1 MNQSSDWEGM
11 SIMSIK
17 YYRYRHQPTY
27 SQIQQRNLEAST
39 NKSSSSISSSFPS
52 SMSEAWYNKLNFKLN
67 LQLEVK
73 AHMNQSQFTYG
84 IIKSILIVNVIIA
97 LWYFVLHMCRS
108 QHKHTSREFLWCE
121 AQMLQILRLWSK
133 KIFSLH

>member
-17 YYRYRHQPTY
+17 YYRYRQQPTY
-27 SQIQQRNLEAST
+27 SQIRHRNLDASS
-39 NKSSSSISSSFPS
+39 NKGSISISI
-52 SMSEAWYNKLNFKLN
+52 SMSEARYNKFNIKLIN
-67 LQLEVK
+67 LELGLEV
-73 AHMNQSQFTYG
+73 HMIQSQFTYE
-84 IIKSILIVNVIIA
+84 IIKSIVIVNVIIA